1 MRVEVATAA
10 RGTYCREKKE
20 EGRER
25 ESEEQ
30 REKSRERRACSYG
43 PQRNRSIMRSDR

>member
-1 MRVEVATAA
+1 MRVEVATAV

-25 ESEEQ
+25 A
-30 REKSRERRACSYG
+30 KSRERRAEREELVVMVRRGIGQS
-43 PQRNRSIMRSDR
+43 